1 MQKDLDR
8 VTEWAHRWQMQFNV
22 KKCKVAQFGR
32 GNLPLH
38 TICEAQCLEDVDY
51 EKTLGVVVSKDL
63 KVA

>member
-1 MQKDLDR
+1 
-8 VTEWAHRWQMQFNV
+8 MQFNV